1 MSDTAQ
7 DVFEIM
13 RTTRPMRR
21 LSPDPVPDELIERV
35 LDAGTWAPN
44 SLNAQPYRFLV
55 MRDRESVAF
64 FAERYDKA
72 IKRGFAGLT
81 LDPADNSPRARNI
94 RVALSFGERMADV
107 PVLLVI
113 CGVRDW
119 PFAVPQD
126 QRVGVPPPSYGS
138 VYPCVQNML
147 LACRALGLGASL
159 TTIHQ
164 LFEGELCARW
174 AIPDD
179 YGIVAVLPVG
189 YPLGRFGP
197 VGRRPSREITWH
209 ARWGQ
214 SAPTAQG

>member
-209 ARWGQ
+209 DRWGQ

>member
-1 MSDTAQ
+1 
-7 DVFEIM
+7 
-13 RTTRPMRR
+13 
-21 LSPDPVPDELIERV
+21 
-35 LDAGTWAPN
+35 
-44 SLNAQPYRFLV
+44 
-55 MRDRESVAF
+55 
-64 FAERYDKA
+64 
-72 IKRGFAGLT
+72 
-81 LDPADNSPRARNI
+81 
-94 RVALSFGERMADV
+94 
-107 PVLLVI
+107 
-113 CGVRDW
+113 
-119 PFAVPQD
+119 
-126 QRVGVPPPSYGS
+126 
-138 VYPCVQNML
+138 ML

-214 SAPTAQG
+214 IAPTAQG